1 MSAAVIAYAVA
12 MSRWQPDA
20 RVRLGSA
27 AMELFAECGYDGT
40 TVAQIAERAGLTERT
55 FFRHFTDK
63 QEVLFAGGH
72 PLEDAVVD
80 AVAAAPADAAP
91 FEALAQAMTHA
102 TAAFFAD
109 RYAFAQQRQAIIDA
123 HPGLQERE
131 LLKMDSLARGVA
143 AGLVA
148 RGTPDAEARLAA
160 QAGVGAFHVAFG
172 QWIASDGSR
181 ELADLVREAFN
192 AMAIVTGGARVATP
206 APSTE
211 LPSPSFVVSA
221 VVLRDASGRI
231 LTVRKA
237 GTRRF
242 MLPGGKPEP
251 SETAAQ
257 AAIREC
263 AEELGLTLDPDRL
276 TALGVF
282 KADAANEPGLTLEG
296 SVFEHPLEG
305 EPRAGAEIAELRW
318 LDPSQPLPSD
328 LAPLLEHHVLPLLES
343 RHPALHA
350 EGAP

>member
-1 MSAAVIAYAVA
+1 
-12 MSRWQPDA
+12 
-20 RVRLGSA
+20 
-27 AMELFAECGYDGT
+27 MELFAECGYDGT

-72 PLEDAVVD
+72 PLEDAVVE
-80 AVAAAPADAAP
+80 AVAAAPADAFP

-102 TAAFFAD
+102 TAAFFAG

-143 AGLVA
+143 EGLVA
-148 RGTPDAEARLAA
+148 RGTPDAVARLAA

-192 AMAIVTGGARVATP
+192 AMAIVTAGARIVAP
-206 APSTE
+206 APSDE
-211 LPSPSFVVSA
+211 LASPKSDPTPNFVVSA

-251 SETAAQ
+251 GETAAQ

-263 AEELGLTLDPDRL
+263 AEELGLTLDPGRL

-282 KADAANEPGLTLEG
+282 TSDAANEPGLTLEG

-305 EPRAGAEIAELRW
+305 EPRAAAEIAELRW

-328 LAPLLEHHVLPLLES
+328 LAPLLEHRVLPLLATT
-343 RHPALHA
+343 P
-350 EGAP
+350 